1 MQNNY
6 VKELAVKTYQEDL
19 QKEYVKSKARPF
31 HAPSFIG
38 GSTVVSRV
46 GWVVLANRF
55 VECLIHRQLSL
66 LQLACA

>member
-6 VKELAVKTYQEDL
+6 VKELAVKIYQEEL

-38 GSTVVSRV
+38 GILLS
-46 GWVVLANRF
+46 VVLVGLF
-55 VECLIHRQLSL
+55 
-66 LQLACA
+66 

>member
-6 VKELAVKTYQEDL
+6 VKELAIKTYQEEL

-38 GSTVVSRV
+38 GVLLS
-46 GWVVLANRF
+46 VVLVGLF
-55 VECLIHRQLSL
+55 
-66 LQLACA
+66 

>member
-38 GSTVVSRV
+38 CILLS
-46 GWVVLANRF
+46 VVLVGLF
-55 VECLIHRQLSL
+55 
-66 LQLACA
+66 

>member
-6 VKELAVKTYQEDL
+6 VKELAVKTYQEEL

-38 GSTVVSRV
+38 GILLS
-46 GWVVLANRF
+46 VVL
-55 VECLIHRQLSL
+55 VSL
-66 LQLACA
+66 F

>member
-6 VKELAVKTYQEDL
+6 VKELAVKTYQEEL

-38 GSTVVSRV
+38 GILLL
-46 GWVVLANRF
+46 VVLVGLF
-55 VECLIHRQLSL
+55 
-66 LQLACA
+66 

>member
-19 QKEYVKSKARPF
+19 QKEYVRSKAQPF

-38 GSTVVSRV
+38 GV
-46 GWVVLANRF
+46 
-55 VECLIHRQLSL
+55 QLSL
-66 LQLACA
+66 VLVGLF